1 MSTRTFQPIYIHNP
15 AFTLEE
21 KKKNPNKWI
30 TIGIISL
37 VVISMVSLVFV
48 NREKGAP
55 AYQIRANH
63 EPNLS
68 LFTENRDDAAANYY
82 DRSESSEDEAAE
94 NELAEAAENT
104 PAAEDASI
112 QNASTQASISTTSA
126 ADADSV
132 IQTSASASVDV
143 SDHIPDEEIINDLSV
158 SITEEDDE
166 DFEVIE
172 HDSPE
177 NQ

>member
-48 NREKGAP
+48 NWEKGAP
-55 AYQIRANH
+55 ACQIHANH
-63 EPNLS
+63 KPNLS

-94 NELAEAAENT
+94 NELAEAAE
-104 PAAEDASI
+104 DASI
-112 QNASTQASISTTSA
+112 QNTSAQASISTTSA
-126 ADADSV
+126 ADADAV
-132 IQTSASASVDV
+132 IQTSASGDV

-172 HDSPE
+172 HGSAE